1 MLAVPDTIEAE
12 VLEIDGA
19 PPPVPQRQEQQ
30 ENERSRSWKALQGKV
45 LRLDRRWWPLWVL
58 LGIVAFV
65 VIMLVGSV
73 VALLMGVAKVL
84 GGILRFLT
92 GGGSTGG
99 NSSLSRQ
106 SP

>member
-1 MLAVPDTIEAE
+1 VPDTIEAE

-19 PPPVPQRQEQQ
+19 PPPAHQGQEPQ

-65 VIMLVGSV
+65 VIMLIGSV
-73 VALLMGVAKVL
+73 VALFVVVAKVL

-92 GGGSTGG
+92 GGGSARG
-99 NSSLSRQ
+99 NSGLSRQ
-106 SP
+106 AP